1 MTDQKMTA
9 DESTSTDQPTTT
21 SQATRMEPAAAAGR
35 DAREPGG
42 TRELRDAQRRG
53 TSAGRQRPPI
63 RAEGENAA
71 DGADAAAATAG
82 PASQGQ
88 RNAPLF
94 DEGAAR
100 DLRTRW
106 VNVQTEFVDEPRAA
120 VQKADSLVAEVL
132 QSLTDTFARER
143 EELESGWSKAGDG
156 SDREVSTEDLR
167 QAIQRYRSF
176 FNRLLA
182 L

>member
-9 DESTSTDQPTTT
+9 DQSTGTDQPTNTT
-21 SQATRMEPAAAAGR
+21 EATRMEPAAAGEGR
-35 DAREPGG
+35 EAREPAG

-53 TSAGRQRPPI
+53 TGAARQRPPI
-63 RAEGENAA
+63 RAEGAA
-71 DGADAAAATAG
+71 PPAANAG
-82 PASQGQ
+82 PPNQGQ

-94 DEGAAR
+94 DETAAR
-100 DLRTRW
+100 GLRTRW
-106 VNVQTEFVDEPRAA
+106 ITVQTEFVDEPRAA